1 MDVLSFS
8 SRSQSEGCRI
18 EDYTSIYGNDR
29 FLLEQIPILRSI
41 INLDVPR
48 LNRPEEIP
56 VILQVPLFVDL
67 DQLELA
73 LSHL

>member
-8 SRSQSEGCRI
+8 SRSQSEGSRI
-18 EDYTSIYGNDR
+18 EDYTSIYGNNR

-56 VILQVPLFVDL
+56 VILQVSLFVDL